1 MFNSNNSFGKV
12 RDTKIGLSNTFC
24 NGIPY
29 TTANCQLFSALC
41 LMLTATCSNLLFIH
55 MCEKGSNNVY
65 SKCNRDFVD
74 MPQKRCAQKLYN
86 SAFGIDRCY
95 RIVTFTKS

>member
-41 LMLTATCSNLLFIH
+41 LMLTAIVVIYCLYTCAKKAVIMCIQNAIEILLTCHRNCVLKNFIIQLL
-55 MCEKGSNNVY
+55 V
-65 SKCNRDFVD
+65 
-74 MPQKRCAQKLYN
+74 Q
-86 SAFGIDRCY
+86 ID
-95 RIVTFTKS
+95 VTKS